1 MIGRVN
7 DPSRQPDLRS
17 ALDVASTILGLAGY
31 AYALGGVVVWV
42 RLTAA
47 HLPADLTTTLLDP
60 RLLLAVGL
68 RTLGFAVVVLGIIC
82 FAAYFASK
90 PGWTSRRHEWRQ
102 SLGKPGEAST
112 LGEPAVRTIAGL
124 NILAL
129 SIVLGLGVAA
139 ALRSALPAEW
149 VVAAF
154 VVAWLAAGAALAWF
168 GAGALSGKANVAVT
182 IVVVLAALFC
192 EFPIA
197 VLMVTVVVIALLGRA
212 IAKLPRP
219 RSLAEFLRSPLP
231 WALGA
236 VYAVVAFAFVATPPV
251 GYPRAVVQTDQGEK
265 IGGYLAR
272 SDDGVY
278 LATCAADPRGRSSTE
293 RLVLVRQDTVRSIT
307 LGGKLYRFDSGDR
320 PSLLAVLLR
329 PFGVDLNP
337 PVLRINLRPA
347 EPVCDAEEQS
357 DGAPNQGLGPGVFVD
372 PRPERPRP
380 PEAGDEP
387 TVSKT
392 TPAPLAELALKYQP
406 TVLTSVVDRFWPVTV
421 SSVLAERGK
430 DGTRTCLVIDDR
442 CRDRRP
448 VLSDLTPTGSATDSL
463 DYPASLAN
471 DPTQQFL
478 SYTRGL
484 GIDDD
489 DASTWLSDPA
499 KLNPWATSAVY
510 FYYAG
515 KVSGD
520 KRYGALADGLL
531 GLQYWFFYP
540 YNYYPTV
547 IQRQLMLA
555 SPLGAIR
562 YSTDLHEGDWE
573 HVTVLLDP
581 ATRQPK
587 YLYLAR
593 HDVEGVLM
601 AWNNT
606 ALAFDGEH
614 PIVQAALG
622 GHPTYTN
629 ACAGRPRRLLKNQS
643 SDWVVCATGRYA
655 FPAASTPLIDLSRAS
670 WACWP
675 GHFGEATAKQRRLA
689 ALPESDPRRWQAK
702 VIQVAGPQSPL
713 MQSENAGVCQRGPQ
727 AAELAAPIGG

>member
-1 MIGRVN
+1 V
-7 DPSRQPDLRS
+7 DVPSRAADSRPDLRS
-17 ALDVASTILGLAGY
+17 ALDVATTVLGLGGY
-31 AYALGGVVVWV
+31 AYALGGIVVWV

-68 RTLGFAVVVLGIIC
+68 RTLGFAVIVLGIVC
-82 FAAYFASK
+82 LAAYYASK
-90 PGWTSRRHEWRQ
+90 PGWDARRGEWHDKLTERDEKQ
-102 SLGKPGEAST
+102 RRDERL
-112 LGEPAVRTIAGL
+112 VRTIAGL

-129 SIVLGLGVAA
+129 SVVLGLGIAA
-139 ALRSALPAEW
+139 AVRSVLPAEW
-149 VVAAF
+149 VAAVF
-154 VVAWLAAGAALAWF
+154 VVVWLV
-168 GAGALSGKANVAVT
+168 AGALLARFGARALTGRTNAAVL
-182 IVVVLAALFC
+182 ILVVLAALFC

-197 VLMVTVVVIALLGRA
+197 VLMVTVVAIALLGRV
-212 IAKLPRP
+212 IAKLPPP
-219 RSLAEFLRSPLP
+219 RSLGEFLRSPLP

-265 IGGYLAR
+265 VGGYLAR

-278 LATCAADPRGRSSTE
+278 LATCEADSRGRSSSE
-293 RLVLVRQDTVRSIT
+293 RLVLVRQDAVRSVT

-320 PSLLAVLLR
+320 PSLLTVLLR
-329 PFGVDLNP
+329 PFGVEVDP

-347 EPVCDAEEQS
+347 EPVCDAEERTRS
-357 DGAPNQGLGPGVFVD
+357 GPNQGLGPGVFLD

-387 TVSKT
+387 TVTRT
-392 TPAPLAELALKYQP
+392 TPAALAELALKYQP

-430 DGTRTCLVIDDR
+430 DGKRTCLVVGDR
-442 CRDRRP
+442 CQDRRP
-448 VLSDLTPTGSATDSL
+448 ELSDLTPTGSPSDAL

-484 GIDDD
+484 GMDDD
-489 DASTWLSDPA
+489 DASTWLADPA

-520 KRYGALADGLL
+520 KRYGPLADGLL
-531 GLQYWFFYP
+531 ALQYWFFYP

-547 IQRQLMLA
+547 LQRQLMLA

-581 ATRQPK
+581 ATRLPK

-601 AWNNT
+601 SWRNT

-622 GHPTYTN
+622 GHPTYDN
-629 ACAGRPRRLLKNQS
+629 RCAGRPRALLKNQS

-655 FPAASTPLIDLSRAS
+655 FPAVSTPLIDLAHSS

-675 GHFGEATAKQRRLA
+675 GHFGEATAEQRRLA

-702 VIQVAGPQSPL
+702 VIRVAGPQSPL
-713 MQSENAGVCQRGPQ
+713 MQAENAGVCRRGPL
-727 AAELAAPIGG
+727 AAERASPIGG

>member
-1 MIGRVN
+1 MD
-7 DPSRQPDLRS
+7 DPSHARQPDLRS
-17 ALDVASTILGLAGY
+17 ALDVATTVLGLAGY

-68 RTLGFAVVVLGIIC
+68 RTLGFAAVVLGIIC

-90 PGWTSRRHEWRQ
+90 PGWTSRRREWRQ
-102 SLGKPGEAST
+102 SLGKPGEEST

-129 SIVLGLGVAA
+129 SVVLGLGVAA
-139 ALRSALPAEW
+139 ALRSTLPAEW

-168 GAGALSGKANVAVT
+168 GAGALSGKTNVAVAV
-182 IVVVLAALFC
+182 VVVLAALFC

-212 IAKLPRP
+212 IARLPRP
-219 RSLAEFLRSPLP
+219 ASLAEFLRSPLP

-265 IGGYLAR
+265 VGGYLAR

-278 LATCAADPRGRSSTE
+278 LATCEADPRGRSSTE

-329 PFGVDLNP
+329 PFGIDLDP

-357 DGAPNQGLGPGVFVD
+357 SGAPNQGLGPGVFVD

-380 PEAGDEP
+380 PEAGEEP
-387 TVSKT
+387 TVVQT
-392 TPAPLAELALKYQP
+392 TPASLAELALKYQP

-448 VLSDLTPTGSATDSL
+448 VLSDLTPSGSTTDAL

-478 SYTRGL
+478 AYTRGL

-547 IQRQLMLA
+547 VQRQLMLA

-581 ATRQPK
+581 ATRRPK

-601 AWNNT
+601 SWNNT

-655 FPAASTPLIDLSRAS
+655 FPAASTPLIDLARAS

-675 GHFGEATAKQRRLA
+675 GHFGEATAKQRQLA

-727 AAELAAPIGG
+727 AAEIESPIGG